1 MVSLREGDLRTMYMK
16 LPFPL
21 SFKIYVFNITN
32 PEQVATGAT
41 PIVKEVG
48 PYQYE

>member
-21 SFKIYVFNITN
+21 SFKIYVFNVTN
-32 PEQVATGAT
+32 PEEVTDGAT
-41 PIVKEVG
+41 PVVEEVG
-48 PYQYE
+48 PFILE